1 MFHSIHSMHCEL
13 HYILHQHQHSYTL
26 CILILSALNV
36 VGTHTQLVAILFCF
50 LRRANQT
57 TYVIKYEES
66 KALDDGFVK
75 RIVIL
80 YTTILSVPLP
90 LREKPKS

>member
-1 MFHSIHSMHCEL
+1 MFDSIHSMHCEL
-13 HYILHQHQHSYTL
+13 NYILYQHQQFYIL
-26 CILILSALNV
+26 CILMLSALNV
-36 VGTHTQLVAILFCF
+36 VGTHTQLLFCF

-66 KALDDGFVK
+66 KAPDDGFVK

-80 YTTILSVPLP
+80 YTTFLYVPLP